1 MEGGGFAA
9 ARPSI
14 VRKEIGGALAW
25 NRGHLPFKTTF
36 SDMTSHICVSYSGI
50 AALAATCLT

>member
-9 ARPSI
+9 ARPAI

-25 NRGHLPFKTTF
+25 NRGHLPLPFKKINYT
-36 SDMTSHICVSYSGI
+36 HN
-50 AALAATCLT
+50 

>member
-9 ARPSI
+9 ARSSI

-25 NRGHLPFKTTF
+25 NRGHLPFNSFLKGKALYQFICEIGCTVVLTF
-36 SDMTSHICVSYSGI
+36 Q
-50 AALAATCLT
+50 

>member
-14 VRKEIGGALAW
+14 VKKEIGGALAW
-25 NRGHLPFKTTF
+25 NRGHLPFK
-36 SDMTSHICVSYSGI
+36 SGLLLYSMSQ
-50 AALAATCLT
+50 

>member
-9 ARPSI
+9 VRPAI

-25 NRGHLPFKTTF
+25 NRGHLPFNASEWNDQDCKVTLLLM
-36 SDMTSHICVSYSGI
+36 SP
-50 AALAATCLT
+50 